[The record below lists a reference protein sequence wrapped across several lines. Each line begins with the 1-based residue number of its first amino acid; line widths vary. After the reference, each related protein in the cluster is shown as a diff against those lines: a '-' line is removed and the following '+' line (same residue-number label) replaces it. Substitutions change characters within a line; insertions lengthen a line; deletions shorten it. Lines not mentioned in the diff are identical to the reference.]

1 MTSLLALIKK
11 VKIESV
17 LVLPYLSHNCQA
29 YVNYKLAAS
38 LEVLEKQTFGLPN
51 CYCPIIKFISNQA
64 NFYMKHSLEIINI
77 TLKYS

>member
-11 VKIESV
+11 VKIERV

-29 YVNYKLAAS
+29 YANYKLAAP

-51 CYCPIIKFISNQA
+51 CSCPIIKFISNQE
-64 NFYMKHSLEIINI
+64 NFHMKHSLEIINI